1 MTQMPVGQYTAG
13 NSVLHRMDA
22 SAKLISFFILFAAV
36 VCTTSGWGYVFISGI
51 TAAVLALSRL
61 PLSVTLGALR
71 RMWVFFAIVFC
82 MNALFT
88 PSPTPLWSWWILT
101 LSIDG
106 FVQGA
111 HMVLRVLLMLALG
124 GVLTGTTPPMRLTEA
139 LAMLLRPL
147 RWVRVPVDE
156 VAMIIG
162 IAIQFIPT
170 LLEETLLLRRAQTA
184 RGAPFESK
192 HLWQR
197 IASVPALLLPTFLC
211 AFRRADELSLAMEA
225 RGYRGAR
232 STAAVRVQLRG
243 VGMLAIFACILV
255 CAAELWIF

>member
-13 NSVLHRMDA
+13 NSILHRMDA
-22 SAKLISFFILFAAV
+22 AAKLISFFILFAAV
-36 VCTTSGWGYVFISGI
+36 VCTTSGWGYVFIGGI

-61 PLSVTLGALR
+61 PLSVTLGSLR
-71 RMWVFFAIVFC
+71 RMWVFFAIVFG

-111 HMVLRVLLMLALG
+111 HMVLRVLLLLALG

-139 LAMLLRPL
+139 LAVLLRPL

-232 STAAVRVQLRG
+232 NTAAVRVELRG
-243 VGMLAIFACILV
+243 VGTLAIFACILV

>member
-13 NSVLHRMDA
+13 NSILHRMDA
-22 SAKLISFFILFAAV
+22 VAKLISFFILFAAV
-36 VCTTSGWGYVFISGI
+36 VCTTSGWGYMFIGGI

-61 PLSVTLGALR
+61 PLSVTLGSLR
-71 RMWVFFAIVFC
+71 RMWVFFAIVFG

-106 FVQGA
+106 SVQGA
-111 HMVLRVLLMLALG
+111 HMVLRVLLLLALG

-139 LAMLLRPL
+139 LAVLLRPL

-170 LLEETLLLRRAQTA
+170 LLEETLFLRRAQTA

-232 STAAVRVQLRG
+232 NTAAVRVELRG
-243 VGMLAIFACILV
+243 VGTLAIFACILV